1 MVYVRSRALRPR
13 LVRRTDCGQA
23 GERLEGQ
30 LTTCTRQADF
40 AESGASILVRVVS
53 KRMKLGALLL
63 SVLVGSAFLLTTPLH
78 AQRIADRPADPPHLV
93 ESVRQ
98 LGSFTLGGQPFTAT
112 LHEQAISP
120 TPKSGPA
127 STVSGLDILDAGSN
141 VVYQESFAVSYVDG
155 RFTQSLSVSG
165 SRLDAAG
172 GQALVL
178 RFLEDP
184 SDSGGNETWQ
194 MFTLVNGALKR
205 YGAPLP
211 LGQGTGT
218 VNGVLAGV
226 MLQGGIGVVP
236 LASTAEPVEFQ
247 VWAGSFFVAV
257 PVRIDWGSG
266 QWSEAEECFVTD
278 GGSLRPAGC
287 NMKVSLRR
295 LSVSDGAVVTLYP
308 QPQEDPYAARQIP
321 LRSNSALE
329 FLAARARA
337 TWQNRGERFSCSFD
351 DLWLHVRIDGADG
364 WVHSPADFAALGMP
378 VRRSGPIT
386 HSAQYWNF
394 PIGSC

>member
-1 MVYVRSRALRPR
+1 MAKGAFNMAYVRATALRSR
-13 LVRRTDCGQA
+13 LVRGTDWGQA
-23 GERLEGQ
+23 RERREGQ

-40 AESGASILVRVVS
+40 AESGASILVRVET
-53 KRMKLGALLL
+53 KRMKPGALFLGLL
-63 SVLVGSAFLLTTPLH
+63 AGGILFLTAPLH
-78 AQRIADRPADPPHLV
+78 AQRVADRPADPPHLV

-112 LHEQAISP
+112 FHEQTISP

-155 RFTQSLSVSG
+155 RFAQTLSVSG
-165 SRLDAAG
+165 SRLNAAG

-194 MFTLVNGALKR
+194 MFTLVNGTLKR

-218 VNGVLAGV
+218 VNGVLTGV

-266 QWSEAEECFVTD
+266 QWSEAEECFVTE

-287 NMKVSLRR
+287 NMKVSLGR
-295 LSVSDGAVVTLYP
+295 LSISDGAVVTIYP
-308 QPQEDPYAARQIP
+308 QPKEDAYAARQIP
-321 LRSNSALE
+321 LRTNSAIE
-329 FLAARARA
+329 FPAARARA
-337 TWQNRGERFSCSFD
+337 SWQNRGERFSCSFD

-364 WVHSPADFAALGMP
+364 WVHSPADFAALGLP
-378 VRRSGPIT
+378 PAGP
-386 HSAQYWNF
+386 AR
-394 PIGSC
+394 